1 MITQVQLFQAFVAPA
16 IFASA
21 SGLIIL
27 TLNARLLGIVNRIRA
42 FNQHLQDSLLHN
54 NHPEA
59 TMLEAQI
66 KTVVERASMVRNAL
80 LMNLGGVVLIMATC
94 LVLGLSLVIEK
105 FLIVG
110 ITMFI
115 FAILSMMSGLLLF
128 MKELSVGLSAA
139 VEEGKM
145 RKSISSSAL
154 TELASG
160 VFDN

>member
-1 MITQVQLFQAFVAPA
+1 
-16 IFASA
+16 
-21 SGLIIL
+21 
-27 TLNARLLGIVNRIRA
+27 
-42 FNQHLQDSLLHN
+42 
-54 NHPEA
+54 
-59 TMLEAQI
+59 
-66 KTVVERASMVRNAL
+66 
-80 LMNLGGVVLIMATC
+80 MNLGGVVLIMATC
-94 LVLGLSLVIEK
+94 LVLGISLVIEK

-115 FAILSMMSGLLLF
+115 LAILSMISGLVLF

-154 TELASG
+154 TEIASG